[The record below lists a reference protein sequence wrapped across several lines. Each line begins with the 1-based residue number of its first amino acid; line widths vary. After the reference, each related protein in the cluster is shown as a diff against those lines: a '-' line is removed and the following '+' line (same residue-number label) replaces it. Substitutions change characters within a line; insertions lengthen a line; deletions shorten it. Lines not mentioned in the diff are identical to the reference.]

1 MLGSMLDKGSRSY
14 AAPAPAY
21 RVAGFGQGRL
31 RLLAEA
37 DGTMYASRASSS
49 ADSYRGH
56 RRMVI
61 HVIVASD
68 PIQGGCEAL
77 REDHKGIGQA
87 LWRGPHGGAAVS
99 HVVIQQLLLDPQQG
113 SP

>member
-1 MLGSMLDKGSRSY
+1 MSPPTSSPPSVPKAAGRVPNDRGPGAELGRRFAAHAADPEAAEYLDS
-14 AAPAPAY
+14 
-21 RVAGFGQGRL
+21 V
-31 RLLAEA
+31 LA
-37 DGTMYASRASSS
+37 RI
-49 ADSYRGH
+49 RK
-56 RRMVI
+56 RMVI

-77 REDHKGIGQA
+77 REDHKGIGQE